1 MDSKHIKPKAKPEA
15 VKTIKDTFTFPEV
28 DHDMIAELI
37 KDAMALGVGMNK
49 SEIIRA
55 GLHALSKLSD
65 GEKFSTLQSVEP
77 TPRGRRRKVQ
87 E

>member
-1 MDSKHIKPKAKPEA
+1 MDSNHIKPKANPEA

-55 GLHALSKLSD
+55 GLHALSKLPDS
-65 GEKFSTLQSVEP
+65 EKTVVMNAIEKI
-77 TPRGRRRKVQ
+77 PRGRKKI
-87 E
+87 

>member
-28 DHDMIAELI
+28 DHDMIADLI

-55 GLHALSKLSD
+55 GLHALAKLPDS
-65 GEKFSTLQSVEP
+65 EKAVVMNAIEKS
-77 TPRGRRRKVQ
+77 PRGRKKI
-87 E
+87 